1 MGLKDIPNIISLL
14 RMALVPP
21 VVILLLNG
29 YYGWALL
36 VFVSAGLSDGLD
48 GYLAKRFGWRS
59 RLGAI
64 LDPLADKLLLVAS
77 YLTLGWLGQ
86 LPLWLVAVVVGR
98 DIVIVAGAVAYHYRI
113 SQFHPMPSV
122 LSKINTLAQIL
133 LIITVLVM
141 HGLFALP
148 AWIMSVLM
156 FTVLIT
162 TLLSGLGYV
171 WVWGMRALHARED
184 RSHD

>member
-98 DIVIVAGAVAYHYRI
+98 DIVIVAGA
-113 SQFHPMPSV
+113 
-122 LSKINTLAQIL
+122 
-133 LIITVLVM
+133 
-141 HGLFALP
+141 
-148 AWIMSVLM
+148 
-156 FTVLIT
+156 
-162 TLLSGLGYV
+162 
-171 WVWGMRALHARED
+171 
-184 RSHD
+184 